1 MSQDPS
7 AGRLA
12 QDDVCVSFE
21 HEIASS
27 PSVPN
32 LNGPDPATGRLF
44 NLEQA
49 KECAGH
55 TVEWID
61 N

>member
-1 MSQDPS
+1 M
-7 AGRLA
+7 GRL
-12 QDDVCVSFE
+12 C
-21 HEIASS
+21 
-27 PSVPN
+27 
-32 LNGPDPATGRLF
+32 

-61 N
+61 LIYELITRDKK